1 MSAGRNPHLQSLTLQ
16 GLITF
21 TAVEVDMAGIV
32 HPQAIEAALTDATC
46 LISIMHSNNEVGS
59 IQPTQQIAQLA
70 RQHDVLMHS
79 DAAQSIGKVLD
90 TLTFQ
95 DTKSDSQ

>member
-1 MSAGRNPHLQSLTLQ
+1 MQ
-16 GLITF
+16 GLITS
-21 TAVEVDMAGIV
+21 TAVEVDMAGVV

-79 DAAQSIGKVLD
+79 DAAQSIGKVHDIPL
-90 TLTFQ
+90 LQ
-95 DTKSDSQ
+95 SQGMTSE